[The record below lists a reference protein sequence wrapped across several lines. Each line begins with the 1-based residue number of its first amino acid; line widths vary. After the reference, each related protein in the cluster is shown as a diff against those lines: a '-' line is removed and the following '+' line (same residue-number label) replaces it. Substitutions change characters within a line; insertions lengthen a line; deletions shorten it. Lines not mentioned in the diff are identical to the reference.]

1 MDEDHLSPGPHESEK
16 RGRSFDPSLP
26 QPQAAEVESARILA
40 NEARDELRAAGLSDA
55 EIRRL
60 ADEFI
65 ALDRGEGL
73 PEFVAWA
80 RTRGGQPKG

>member
-1 MDEDHLSPGPHESEK
+1 MHDEDLSPGPHRDEK
-16 RGRSFDPSLP
+16 RGASFDPSLP
-26 QPQAAEVESARILA
+26 QPEAAEVESARILA
-40 NEARDELRAAGLSDA
+40 NEARQELQAAGLADA
-55 EIRRL
+55 EIRTL

-80 RTRGGQPKG
+80 KARGGHPRG